1 MNERVNTLKLGCVN
15 LPGAWIPKNLP
26 FVRWPAPHQRLNIM
40 PTCLQERGEMTSH
53 QTGRTANGNAQR
65 LGETCIAMPGEIV
78 LSSLVTK
85 VKRPVELPS
94 HESSCKE
101 RANRRQRELI
111 AEPVFEDGGSRIL
124 GGDDVF
130 VAPRPERSLDLY
142 VCEDHVSCACLM
154 DKLPGHGHWP
164 QLDPKLLP
172 VSWLNG
178 SVRGNHTDIH
188 PWRCESLEGS

>member
-1 MNERVNTLKLGCVN
+1 
-15 LPGAWIPKNLP
+15 
-26 FVRWPAPHQRLNIM
+26 M

-130 VAPRPERSLDLY
+130 VAPRPERSLTCASAKTTSPAPASWTSFQDMGTGPSLIR
-142 VCEDHVSCACLM
+142 SCFQS
-154 DKLPGHGHWP
+154 PG
-164 QLDPKLLP
+164 
-172 VSWLNG
+172 
-178 SVRGNHTDIH
+178 
-188 PWRCESLEGS
+188 